1 MWWSIA
7 IAIGLTL
14 LVLAVLS
21 AVFRRYRPAML
32 RLTDEQGWRYAC
44 PKCRAD
50 GPLGETG
57 YVRMYASGT
66 KRTLLRC
73 PACRK
78 YVWMLVYRQPRQPDS
93 LSPPAPPAP
102 PATTPA
108 TRATTPATRATPFP
122 PDPSDDP
129 DHDPARR

>member
-73 PACRK
+73 PACRR
-78 YVWMLVYRQPRQPDS
+78 YAWMLVYRQPRQPDS
-93 LSPPAPPAP
+93 
-102 PATTPA
+102 
-108 TRATTPATRATPFP
+108 PATRATPFP

-129 DHDPARR
+129 DHDPAHP

>member
-32 RLTDEQGWRYAC
+32 RLTDEQGWRYTC
-44 PKCRAD
+44 PRCRAD
-50 GPLGETG
+50 GPLSQTG

-73 PACRK
+73 PACRR
-78 YVWMLVYRQPRQPDS
+78 YAWMLVYRQPRQPDS
-93 LSPPAPPAP
+93 LSPHAPPPPSPPAP
-102 PATTPA
+102 PAT
-108 TRATTPATRATPFP
+108 PFP
-122 PDPSDDP
+122 PGPPDNP
-129 DHDPARR
+129 DHDPARP